1 MIVHTKDY
9 LVSARIE
16 IGSFFDVPP
25 ADAFLELREPDA
37 FDSNRFGKVSK
48 ECAESGDQG
57 PLLELFREVFPRLI
71 IDHNLYKDEKT
82 QLTPTEVVG
91 VILDK
96 TALLKAVLGEYSRKV
111 LFTLGKKSGEN

>member
-1 MIVHTKDY
+1 MIVRTKDY

-16 IGSFFDVPP
+16 IGNFFDVP
-25 ADAFLELREPDA
+25 AAEAFLELREPDA

-48 ECAESGDQG
+48 DCAEAGDQG

-71 IDHNLYKDEKT
+71 IDHNLYKDEQT
-82 QLTPTEVVG
+82 QLSSAEVVA

-96 TALLKAVLGEYSRKV
+96 TALLNTVLGEYSSKV
-111 LFTLGKKSGEN
+111 LFTLGKKSDES